1 MNLAVYCTDGVG
13 YHHPFPGTM
22 SAVDGNILHIRDSDT
37 FKIVSSYSLYNVV
50 RWGIE
55 E

>member
-1 MNLAVYCTDGVG
+1 MTLVVWCMDGQG
-13 YHHPFPGTM
+13 YQHPFPGTM
-22 SAVDGNILHIRDSDT
+22 AAIDGNVLHVRESES